1 MVPTLLRRALHA
13 LPIYVLGAAM
23 VVSTANLIG
32 DPAPVHAADHPAAAQ
47 SVVPAI
53 APVHFTVVFG
63 PLPLPVLVP
72 APID

>member
-23 VVSTANLIG
+23 VVSTATLIG
-32 DPAPVHAADHPAAAQ
+32 DPAPVHAADHPVAQ
-47 SVVPAI
+47 PVVPAV